1 MFCFCSNRFTQDWLE
16 PPICRKLNSFSKK
29 NTKDIFQVND
39 CSKLT
44 SDEQRWTH
52 QTPLAKLCSNLFQDG
67 GNEIKFSSKCVV
79 PENIYP
85 PMESHWKL
93 RGRGGVRREIFF
105 QGVQEQCPK
114 ETYRD
119 RICNLVDQQ
128 IHELQ
133 YISVYSNAIRTFSG
147 HL

>member
-1 MFCFCSNRFTQDWLE
+1 MCGSRKYLSPHGESLE
-16 PPICRKLNSFSKK
+16 IAG
-29 NTKDIFQVND
+29 
-39 CSKLT
+39 
-44 SDEQRWTH
+44 E
-52 QTPLAKLCSNLFQDG
+52 
-67 GNEIKFSSKCVV
+67 
-79 PENIYP
+79 
-85 PMESHWKL
+85 
-93 RGRGGVRREIFF
+93 GGVRREIFF

-133 YISVYSNAIRTFSG
+133 CISVYSNAIRTFSG